1 MADNSKK
8 VPFVKE
14 IWNSRKLIIQLAKN
28 DFKTKYAGSYFG
40 IIWAFIQPIITI
52 MIYVFVF
59 GMGLKMTPKSTEYPF
74 LLYLIAGIVPWF
86 FFADAWINSTNCLI
100 EYSYLVK
107 KMVFKI
113 SILPIVKVISS
124 LFVHLFFILLGFV
137 IFMIAGRTP
146 GIAMVQV
153 FYYMF
158 CEICLVLALTYFTA
172 SVTPFFRDMAQIIN
186 ITTQLGMWLTPI
198 MWDESIMP
206 AWVMSILKFNP
217 MYYIVNGYRDC
228 FIYGRWIP
236 QHYVT
241 LFLYDEKSDK
251 IFLGDSGDLTHN
263 RQWVPL
269 KKVYRSLK
277 KSNPWQILQVT
288 SFDKSKDNWKHKGFG
303 GNAILPKEWK

>member
-137 IFMIAGRTP
+137 GLLLPVAP
-146 GIAMVQV
+146 QV
-153 FYYMF
+153 PFF
-158 CEICLVLALTYFTA
+158 IIGAICLMKSSNRIRDWVKQHALYKKHC
-172 SVTPFFRDMAQIIN
+172 Q
-186 ITTQLGMWLTPI
+186 
-198 MWDESIMP
+198 
-206 AWVMSILKFNP
+206 KF
-217 MYYIVNGYRDC
+217 I
-228 FIYGRWIP
+228 
-236 QHYVT
+236 
-241 LFLYDEKSDK
+241 EKSK
-251 IFLGDSGDLTHN
+251 L
-263 RQWVPL
+263 L
-269 KKVYRSLK
+269 KR
-277 KSNPWQILQVT
+277 IL
-288 SFDKSKDNWKHKGFG
+288 N
-303 GNAILPKEWK
+303 